1 MTDKLRHGP
10 LWTTIFAIISLI
22 WIYPIALVFINSF
35 KKRVYI
41 SKDVFSL
48 PTGDTFV
55 GLENYERGIE
65 KTDILPSFGWT
76 IILTLGSV
84 ALILLCCSMCAWWI
98 VRVNN
103 WVAKLIYLAFI
114 ASVVVPFQMVMFPL
128 SKLTDTW
135 RVLVIVATPDLPQGG
150 SGDQKPPKR
159 R

>member
-65 KTDILPSFGWT
+65 KTNILPSFGWT

-103 WVAKLIYLAFI
+103 WVAKL
-114 ASVVVPFQMVMFPL
+114 M
-128 SKLTDTW
+128 
-135 RVLVIVATPDLPQGG
+135 
-150 SGDQKPPKR
+150 
-159 R
+159 

>member
-65 KTDILPSFGWT
+65 RRISFRASDGRSY
-76 IILTLGSV
+76 LRLG
-84 ALILLCCSMCAWWI
+84 
-98 VRVNN
+98 
-103 WVAKLIYLAFI
+103 
-114 ASVVVPFQMVMFPL
+114 P
-128 SKLTDTW
+128 W
-135 RVLVIVATPDLPQGG
+135 R
-150 SGDQKPPKR
+150 
-159 R
+159 

>member
-103 WVAKLIYLAFI
+103 WVAKLI
-114 ASVVVPFQMVMFPL
+114 
-128 SKLTDTW
+128 
-135 RVLVIVATPDLPQGG
+135 
-150 SGDQKPPKR
+150 
-159 R
+159 